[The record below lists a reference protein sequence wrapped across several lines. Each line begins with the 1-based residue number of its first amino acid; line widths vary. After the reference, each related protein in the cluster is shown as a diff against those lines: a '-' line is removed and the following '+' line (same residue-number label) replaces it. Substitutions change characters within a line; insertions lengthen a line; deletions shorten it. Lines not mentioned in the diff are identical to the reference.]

1 MAMPKLII
9 MSSWLLIFP
18 AIISVA
24 GTVSRA
30 TTVPF
35 ELHASSPCQ
44 FTRFPGLCAESL
56 SGLPSQNQYVDFVS
70 ALINKTISASNL
82 PVSNFESLSY
92 HFISEE
98 AQNTRKAI
106 GDCRELMNMAV
117 KRLNQALVA
126 IKQSPT
132 KNKED
137 IQTWLS
143 AALTYQETCKDIAN
157 VHATSNSFMQEISK
171 KMDYLSQMGSNPLTL
186 VNRITAENS
195 KNTGPHTSI
204 KGRGLVEQQNFPT
217 WISARD
223 RKLLQATTIQANAV
237 VAKDGSGNYKTISEA
252 IRAAGGGRF
261 VIYVK
266 AGVYNEKI
274 HCNKDGITLV
284 GDGKYSTVITGS
296 SSVAGGSSLQD
307 SATVTITGDG
317 FIAKDI
323 GFQNTAG
330 PNGDQAVAVLIASDR
345 AVLYRCTLAG
355 YQDTLYALSLRQF
368 YRECDIYGTV
378 DFIFGNA
385 AAVFQNC
392 NLVLRRPRSR
402 VAYNVILANGRSDP
416 GQNTGFSLQNCGI
429 IPGSDFSP
437 VKNSFNSY
445 LGRPWKV
452 YSRAVVMQSTI
463 DGAITS
469 RGWIEWPGAPSSSLR
484 TLYFAEYGNMGPGAG
499 TSGRVRW
506 PGYHVIAI
514 DEAEKYTVG
523 NFIAGTSWIPS
534 TGVAFVSGLS

>member
-1 MAMPKLII
+1 MPKLII
-9 MSSWLLIFP
+9 MSSWLLILP

-24 GTVSRA
+24 GTFSRA

-223 RKLLQATTIQANAV
+223 RKLLQATTIRANAV

-261 VIYVK
+261 
-266 AGVYNEKI
+266 
-274 HCNKDGITLV
+274 DGITLV

-392 NLVLRRPRSR
+392 NLVLRRPRNR

-506 PGYHVIAI
+506 PGYHVIAR
-514 DEAEKYTVG
+514 DEAEKYTVD